1 MTNMRQ
7 NPINT
12 ELIWWFSHTFLT
24 FWTNTYRPPA
34 VLYKVWVGKWLRL
47 TTELGW
53 AQLSISDLVVME
65 VGLIALTLSLSFSS
79 SSFCCRFSISAL
91 KFSMSCWLNKQVHYN
106 CCMLNGRVSN
116 KTGNISQ
123 MCYFF
128 FILHTWNESFGLQL
142 H

>member
-1 MTNMRQ
+1 MHKQLCQGRQ
-7 NPINT
+7 NDNKNRPKLQVRTIVKYDWNAAKT
-12 ELIWWFSHTFLT
+12 YQHRTDLMIFPYTLI

-53 AQLSISDLVVME
+53 AQLSDSDLVVME

-91 KFSMSCWLNKQVHYN
+91 KFSMSCWLKKIH
-106 CCMLNGRVSN
+106 
-116 KTGNISQ
+116 
-123 MCYFF
+123 
-128 FILHTWNESFGLQL
+128 
-142 H
+142 